1 MLIALTGTPGTGKTA
16 VTNILRENGF
26 EIVDMNKVA
35 TDEDFLIGND
45 EKRNSKIV
53 DIDRLNEYINENY
66 RKKDIVFIEGHLSH
80 LLKSVD
86 KVIVLR
92 CHPDELRKRL
102 SQKGWKEKKIK
113 ENIEA
118 EILDIILCETVD
130 NHPKKSLIEI
140 DTTNINIS
148 NLAALIIE
156 IIKNKFEHM
165 KKYNIGN
172 IDWSEEI
179 LKDFYNKVE

>member
-1 MLIALTGTPGTGKTA
+1 MLIALTGTPGTGKTSIS
-16 VTNILRENGF
+16 NILHENGF
-26 EIVDMNKVA
+26 EIVDIKKVA
-35 TDEDFLIGND
+35 AGEDFFIGND

-53 DIDRLNEYINENY
+53 DVDKLNGYIKENY
-66 RKKDIVFIEGHLSH
+66 KEKDIVFIEGHLSH

-92 CHPDELRKRL
+92 CHPNELRKRL
-102 SQKGWKEKKIK
+102 SQKGWKKEKIK

-130 NHPKKSLIEI
+130 SHPEKNVIEI
-140 DTTNINIS
+140 NTTNMDIS
-148 NLAALIIE
+148 NVTALIME
-156 IIKNKFEHM
+156 IIKNNFEHM
-165 KKYNIGN
+165 KKHNIGN

-179 LKDFYNKVE
+179 LKDF

>member
-1 MLIALTGTPGTGKTA
+1 MLIALTGTPGTGKTSIS
-16 VTNILRENGF
+16 NILRENGF
-26 EIVDMNKVA
+26 KIIDINKLA
-35 TDEDFLIGND
+35 TGEDFLIGND

-53 DIDRLNEYINENY
+53 DVDKLNIFVKKNY
-66 RKKDIVFIEGHLSH
+66 KEKEIVFIEGHLSH

-92 CHPDELRKRL
+92 CHPDKLRKHL
-102 SQKGWKEKKIK
+102 SQKGWKEEKIK

-130 NHPKKSLIEI
+130 NHPKKNIIEI
-140 DTTNINIS
+140 DTTHMEIS
-148 NLAALIIE
+148 NVAGLIIK
-156 IIKNKFEHM
+156 IIKNNFEHM
-165 KKYNIGN
+165 KKYNMGK

-179 LKDFYNKVE
+179 LKDF

>member
-1 MLIALTGTPGTGKTA
+1 MLIALTGTPGTGKTSIS
-16 VTNILRENGF
+16 NILHENGF
-26 EIVDMNKVA
+26 EIVDINKVA
-35 TDEDFLIGND
+35 ACEDFFIGND

-53 DIDRLNEYINENY
+53 DVDKLNGHIKENY
-66 RKKDIVFIEGHLSH
+66 GVKDIVLIEGHLSH

-92 CHPDELRKRL
+92 CHPGELRKRL
-102 SQKGWKEKKIK
+102 SQKGWKKEKIK

-130 NHPKKSLIEI
+130 SHSEKNVIEI
-140 DTTNINIS
+140 DTTNMDIS
-148 NLAALIIE
+148 NVATLIIE

-165 KKYNIGN
+165 KKYNIGH

-179 LKDFYNKVE
+179 LKDF